1 VPNASATAA
10 SAGTD
15 LNGRAAQYA
24 AAHVRDNLAAFVGGL
39 DGCGAGAVQF
49 AQGLVHTPVTTRSFV
64 DVVKLAYANR
74 IQLWSDGFYRTP
86 KIHYDKA
93 TLTGRPFFY
102 FAYGA
107 ACTEVAIDTLTG
119 ESKVL
124 RVDILHDVGR
134 SINPAIDIGQIEG
147 GFVQGMGWLTTEQ
160 LVWNDKGMLTT
171 HAPST
176 YKIPTAG
183 DVPAHFH
190 VDLWPEPNRE
200 DTVFRSKAVGE
211 PPFML
216 AISVYEALR
225 DAVAQA
231 RTNWGGD
238 AGAAVQLVA
247 PATAENVLRAL
258 AGTR

>member
-1 VPNASATAA
+1 TRPFDEV
-10 SAGTD
+10 
-15 LNGRAAQYA
+15 
-24 AAHVRDNLAAFVGGL
+24 
-39 DGCGAGAVQF
+39 VQM
-49 AQGLVHTPVTTRSFV
+49 
-64 DVVKLAYANR
+64 AYANR

-119 ESKVL
+119 ENRVL

-160 LVWNDKGMLTT
+160 LVWDKQGRLAT

-176 YKIPTAG
+176 YKIPATG
-183 DVPAHFH
+183 DIPNHFK

-200 DTVFRSKAVGE
+200 DNVFGSKAVGE

-216 AISVYEALR
+216 AISVFEALR

-231 RTNWGGD
+231 RGD
-238 AGAAVQLVA
+238 RAAVTLQA
-247 PATAENVLRAL
+247 PATAEAVLNAL
-258 AGTR
+258 NAGQ

>member
-1 VPNASATAA
+1 V
-10 SAGTD
+10 
-15 LNGRAAQYA
+15 
-24 AAHVRDNLAAFVGGL
+24 
-39 DGCGAGAVQF
+39 
-49 AQGLVHTPVTTRSFV
+49 VT
-64 DVVKLAYANR
+64 LAYANR

-160 LVWNDKGMLTT
+160 LVWNDAGRLST

-183 DVPAHFH
+183 DVPAHFT

-200 DTVFRSKAVGE
+200 DTVFKSKAVGE

-231 RTNWGGD
+231 RVNVGGQAD
-238 AGAAVQLVA
+238 AVVRLEA
-247 PATAENVLRAL
+247 PATAENLLKAL
-258 AGTR
+258 MPKL